1 MNQMEE
7 NFDDKLHD
15 ECGVYGVYIGKG
27 ENGEL
32 PKDANPAAT
41 CYFGLYS
48 LQHRG
53 QESAGIAVYDGKEI
67 KVKKDVGLVG
77 DVFSQEDLKNL
88 SGYAA
93 VGHVR
98 YSTAGGKGVENAQP
112 MVSQMKLGSVAVAHN
127 GQLVNYEQLR
137 EMLEETGST
146 FNSSS
151 DTEVIVK
158 LIAKSDNSLA
168 AFDLISTLSSGNLN
182 DTIAVSCNRL
192 VFCPPFTLNKA

>member
-15 ECGVYGVYIGKG
+15 ECGVYGVYIAKG

-98 YSTAGGKGVENAQP
+98 YSTAGGKGVAYN
-112 MVSQMKLGSVAVAHN
+112 
-127 GQLVNYEQLR
+127 
-137 EMLEETGST
+137 
-146 FNSSS
+146 F
-151 DTEVIVK
+151 EV
-158 LIAKSDNSLA
+158 
-168 AFDLISTLSSGNLN
+168 
-182 DTIAVSCNRL
+182 
-192 VFCPPFTLNKA
+192 